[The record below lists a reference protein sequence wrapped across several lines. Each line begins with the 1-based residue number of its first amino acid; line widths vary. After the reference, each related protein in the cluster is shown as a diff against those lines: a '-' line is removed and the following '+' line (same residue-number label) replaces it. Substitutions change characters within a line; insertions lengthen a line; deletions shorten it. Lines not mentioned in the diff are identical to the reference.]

1 MNRNIS
7 MITIAILCGIPGMC
21 ACLGG
26 TLVFLFGA
34 MADTAQLKL
43 DTNLD
48 RGPVVITGIAVMVVG
63 LILIGIPFTLWMTK
77 APDKT
82 S

>member
-1 MNRNIS
+1 MNRNNS
-7 MITIAILCGIPGMC
+7 LKVIAILCGISGMC
-21 ACLGG
+21 TCLSG

-34 MADTAQLKL
+34 MAETAQLKL

-48 RGPVVITGIAVMVVG
+48 RSSVIIAGIIAMLVG
-63 LILIGIPFTLWMTK
+63 LILIGIPFFLWMK
-77 APDKT
+77 ATPNKT